1 MKFKCRSVALLIAAT
16 VGFAGAARAGDTIA
30 DKLAAIK
37 NDYKAAEEAF
47 YKPPKGTPKIS
58 GKEFE
63 KRQREL
69 FQAAVDL
76 AKTEPKS
83 DEALEA
89 LEFVLTVPRAYY
101 LPAGMPAM
109 GLATEYHAANPKVAK
124 IVAWLGYY
132 PPHDQANAKEYK
144 AASALIHAVAE
155 KNQDRTARGQAMM
168 ALAWEVG
175 GKFRAV
181 EFKNNEESQKFAAAA
196 EEAFELIIKD
206 YGDCPRMMRK
216 GQRTLGDEAKGE
228 LFEIRNL
235 RIGKTAPDIEGEDL
249 DGTKF
254 KLSDY
259 RGKVVVIDF
268 WGDW

>member
-1 MKFKCRSVALLIAAT
+1 MRLKYCAGGLLLAAFTAVAT
-16 VGFAGAARAGDTIA
+16 AGDSIA
-30 DKLAAIK
+30 EKLAAIK
-37 NDYKAAEEAF
+37 KDYKAAEEAF

-58 GKEFE
+58 SKEFE
-63 KRQREL
+63 KRQSEL

-83 DEALEA
+83 DDALDA

-101 LPAGMPAM
+101 LPAGIPAM
-109 GLATEYHAANPKVAK
+109 ELATEHHAANPKVAK

-132 PPHDQANAKEYK
+132 PPHDRANPKEYK

-155 KNQDRTARGQAMM
+155 RNQDRTARGQAMM

-175 GKFRAV
+175 RKFGAV
-181 EFKNNEESQKFAAAA
+181 EFKNNEESEKLAAAA
-196 EEAFELIIKD
+196 EKAFDLILKD
-206 YGDCPRMMRK
+206 YSDCPRMMRK

-235 RIGKTAPDIEGEDL
+235 RIGKTAPDIEAEDL
-249 DGTKF
+249 DGAKF